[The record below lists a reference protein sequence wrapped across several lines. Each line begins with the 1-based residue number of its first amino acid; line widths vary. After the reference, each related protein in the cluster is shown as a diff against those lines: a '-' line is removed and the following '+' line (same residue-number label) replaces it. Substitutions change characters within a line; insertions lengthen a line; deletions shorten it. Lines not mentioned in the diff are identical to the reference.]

1 MRNRFDEQLAQLNT
15 ELITMGAL
23 CEEAIGGASCC
34 LLSSEEDGA
43 GNEAEVF
50 AIDRQIDQK
59 ERDIENLCM
68 RLLLQQQPV
77 ARDLRTISSALKM
90 ISDMERIGDQAAD
103 IVELTEQMHDK
114 RLEMSSSLH
123 IRSMSE
129 EAVKMVTQSVDS
141 FVKADL
147 ELARSVIAY
156 DDIVDNLF
164 SKIRGEIIEQIAAD
178 GTNGEVYIDL
188 LMIAKYL
195 ERVADHATNI
205 AEWVEYS
212 ITGIHGEMD
221 GE

>member
-1 MRNRFDEQLAQLNT
+1 MRKRFDQQLEELNV
-15 ELITMGAL
+15 ELIKMGSL
-23 CEEAIGGASCC
+23 CERAIRRAVE
-34 LLSSEEDGA
+34 LLQNPEDTRVSDVDRIEE
-43 GNEAEVF
+43 EVNH
-50 AIDRQIDQK
+50 K
-59 ERDIENLCM
+59 EREIETLCM
-68 RLLLQQQPV
+68 KLLLQQQPV
-77 ARDLRTISSALKM
+77 AKDLREISSALKM

-103 IVELTEQMHDK
+103 IVELTDQMHDK
-114 RLEMSSSLH
+114 QLEMSSSLH
-123 IRSMSE
+123 ICSMSE

-141 FVKADL
+141 FVKGDL
-147 ELARSVIAY
+147 ELAHSVIAY
-156 DDIVDNLF
+156 DDVVDNLF
-164 SKIRGEIIEQIAAD
+164 SKIRGEIIEQIAKD